1 MEFGKTAIQNELLKL
16 GYNISINYTTRK
28 KRINE
33 VNNIDYHFITKE
45 EFEKMW
51 DNGDIIEKSIFN
63 NNYYGIGKESAK
75 EDIVCILDPNGLNQ
89 IKQTGIKII
98 SFYIKLDE
106 DEKIKRMIKRGDNKD
121 EILIKNEL
129 DNIRFKDAENLV
141 DYVVEN
147 IDLNETVKFIIEKS
161 TIV

>member
-16 GYNISINYTTRK
+16 GYNVSINYTTRE

-33 VNNIDYHFITKE
+33 VDDIDYHFITKD

-51 DNGDIIEKSIFN
+51 ANGSIIEKSIFN

-89 IKQTGIKII
+89 IKQTGIKIV
-98 SFYIKLDE
+98 SFYIDLDE
-106 DEKIKRMIKRGDNKD
+106 EEKIKRMIKRGDNKE
-121 EILIKNEL
+121 EILIKNDL
-129 DNIRFKDAENLV
+129 DNIRFKNAENLV

-161 TIV
+161 IMA

>member
-1 MEFGKTAIQNELLKL
+1 M
-16 GYNISINYTTRK
+16 GYNVSINYTTRE

-33 VNNIDYHFITKE
+33 IDNIDYHFITKE

-51 DNGDIIEKSIFN
+51 ENGTIIEKSIFN

-98 SFYIKLDE
+98 SFYIDLDE
-106 DEKIKRMIKRGDNKD
+106 EEIINRMIKRGDNKE

-129 DNIRFKDAENLV
+129 DNIRFKNAENLV

-147 IDLNETVKFIIEKS
+147 IDLNETVKFIVEKS
-161 TIV
+161 AIA